1 MLYIYLFPN
10 MTHCLTCFF
19 QDTLDKVLS
28 PEELLLVSMVLEAL
42 WLLLLL
48 FKLSCLPLSAPV
60 VSVLSSFSS
69 PAVSRLPLC
78 LKDGNISIQDFLSNK
93 SQKSEDFWFILD
105 IITKFKNGEKLPSS
119 YI

>member
-1 MLYIYLFPN
+1 
-10 MTHCLTCFF
+10 MTHCLTRFF
-19 QDTLDKVLS
+19 QDTLNKGLS

-60 VSVLSSFSS
+60 VSILSSFSS
-69 PAVSRLPLC
+69 PAVSCLPLC

-93 SQKSEDFWFILD
+93 SQKSEDFWFIHD
-105 IITKFKNGEKLPSS
+105 IITKFKDEEKLQSS

>member
-28 PEELLLVSMVLEAL
+28 PEELLLVSMVLEAF
-42 WLLLLL
+42 WLLLL
-48 FKLSCLPLSAPV
+48 FKLSCFPLSAPV

-93 SQKSEDFWFILD
+93 SQKSEDFWFIHD
-105 IITKFKNGEKLPSS
+105 IITKFKDEEKLPSS